1 MKKRRYVFK
10 KVTIFRFGIRMPL
23 YLKSEQ
29 NILPLALPTVDC
41 IKKRHIIRRAHLKG
55 RNVYK
60 YVIRKEKIREKESKF
75 LK

>member
-1 MKKRRYVFK
+1 MATKY
-10 KVTIFRFGIRMPL
+10 
-23 YLKSEQ
+23 
-29 NILPLALPTVDC
+29 C

>member
-1 MKKRRYVFK
+1 MYFFVKNTFFCMKKRRYVFK

-41 IKKRHIIRRAHLKG
+41 IKKRHNH
-55 RNVYK
+55 N
-60 YVIRKEKIREKESKF
+60 S
-75 LK
+75 